1 MQRHALPILILALAV
16 ALPAR
21 SSQTKTHHHA
31 AIGAKAPLIA
41 ASISQPVQRLVAS
54 SKGLRIEAVVPT
66 ITHHAAIKVAAQDKK
81 TPVPAAKVAAATVA
95 TPAGAPAATAPVPQG
110 RLARLTAY
118 WTDEDYW
125 TSQHMSSTG
134 VHLHEG
140 HCAVDPKLIPY
151 GSVVQIPGMGN
162 YVAVDTGSAV
172 ISRQAAL
179 GSAQTPIQR
188 QALVVDLFFES
199 EKEAQQFAAHMPAF
213 VSVSWTKPLASA
225 DAPLDPKALP
235 VTPARPMHIYEL
247 ASAPS
252 WDDSHLPLNFRTPSL

>member
-1 MQRHALPILILALAV
+1 MQRHVLPILILALAV

-21 SSQTKTHHHA
+21 SSQTKTHHHVA
-31 AIGAKAPLIA
+31 AAQTVAIVPP
-41 ASISQPVQRLVAS
+41 SSPRLLAS
-54 SKGLRIEAVVPT
+54 SKGTRIEAMVPT
-66 ITHHAAIKVAAQDKK
+66 ITPHHAATKIAAQEKK
-81 TPVPAAKVAAATVA
+81 APVTTAKVAASPAIPAGLAAAATV
-95 TPAGAPAATAPVPQG
+95 PVPQG

-179 GSAQTPIQR
+179 GSAQTATQR

-199 EKEAQQFAAHMPAF
+199 EKEAQQFASHMPAF
-213 VSVSWTKPLASA
+213 VAVSWTKPLASA

-252 WDDSHLPLNFRTPSL
+252 WDDSRLPLNFRTPSL

>member
-21 SSQTKTHHHA
+21 SSQTKTHHHVAAGTKTAPVIA
-31 AIGAKAPLIA
+31 AIPESTPK
-41 ASISQPVQRLVAS
+41 VLVG
-54 SKGLRIEAVVPT
+54 SKGTRLEAQDLVTTPS
-66 ITHHAAIKVAAQDKK
+66 HAPVKVAAQAKK
-81 TPVPAAKVAAATVA
+81 TPANSAKVAA
-95 TPAGAPAATAPVPQG
+95 TPAIPAGLPAATAPVLQG

-179 GSAQTPIQR
+179 GSAQNTVQR

-213 VSVSWTKPLASA
+213 VAVSWTKPLASA
-225 DAPLDPKALP
+225 DAPMDPKALP

-247 ASAPS
+247 ASAPA
-252 WDDSHLPLNFRTPSL
+252 WDDSRLPLNFRTPSL